1 MFTGRLLGSAG
12 GPTDF
17 PDPSGWTLLDFWD
30 SRDGDLATGFREYFI
45 DLGQS
50 FRPTAL
56 AWSPD
61 GTKITFT
68 ETGTQDKIF
77 TFGVSTPFD
86 PETINYSP
94 TSVRTRLN
102 PQRLQ
107 YSVNGGRAF
116 SIASPD
122 VVCEYPASNW
132 GITAIGNDIGNS
144 FSVFSDGPFALSSTS
159 DELIWAYQSAFGQPY
174 RLRKVSFA
182 TGIDNATV
190 TQTSDPTPFS
200 INIGNAFTVMS
211 LSGTK
216 WYHHASSSGT
226 RLWTLDNPMDV
237 SSFTVGDA
245 VNVYTQLPQGHP
257 VIYGDSIWI
266 DPNNSR
272 YVWYLDTLGL
282 SADRPIQFML
292 YDTNTTI

>member
-17 PDPSGWTLLDFWD
+17 PDPIGWTLIDFWD
-30 SRDGDLATGFREYFI
+30 SRDGDLATGFREYFL
-45 DLGQS
+45 DQGQS
-50 FRPTAL
+50 FSPTGF

-68 ETGTQDKIF
+68 EAASQDKLF

-94 TSVRTRLN
+94 TSQRSRLN
-102 PQRLQ
+102 PFRCQ
-107 YSVNGGRAF
+107 YSVNGGRLF
-116 SIASPD
+116 SVSDAIY
-122 VVCEYPASNW
+122 EHPANNW
-132 GITAIGNDIGNS
+132 TVSSVGNDIGNS
-144 FSVFSDGPFALSSTS
+144 FGVYNDGPFALSQTS
-159 DELIWAYQSAFGQPY
+159 DELIWVYQSGFGQPY

-190 TQTSDPTPFS
+190 TQTSDALPFS
-200 INIGNAFTVMS
+200 SNIATAFTVMS
-211 LSGTK
+211 ISGTK
-216 WYHHASSSGT
+216 WYRHGSTTGT
-226 RLWTLDNPMDV
+226 RLFTLDNPMDV
-237 SSFTVGDA
+237 SSFTIGDA
-245 VNVYTQLPQGHP
+245 VNVYEQLPQGHP

-272 YVWYLDTLGL
+272 YVWFLDHLGTA
-282 SADRPIQFML
+282 SSVHIQFML